1 MQEFGFGFY
10 DGISGLVTQ
19 PLEGAKKEGVAG
31 LIKGFGKGIGGVVL
45 KPGAGKHFHDESFY
59 APTDFIAIWGLPG
72 YTFKGIYKELQKHLG
87 SSVQNYI
94 VAARTA
100 QGYDEWHSSSQE
112 ERLDVVSRWQSIQVE
127 IEREKQ
133 LARHGIF
140 HGRYCYLKT
149 TIEERKKSSAEKKK
163 GKKGKKKGKG
173 DATEDAFA
181 EIHASHPFVA
191 STQKSQKSDPNRD
204 DADFEEAIR
213 ASVAATSR
221 GNPEEDQM
229 IEKAIRASVMELQLA
244 STEGNNNEAI
254 QRAIQA
260 SGAEAAQTRSEIHS
274 KPRPTTLDGAGD
286 REKGLAAAL
295 QRSLLE
301 NQRSEQRH
309 PVADIDFDDSGVDTD
324 DDENIKA
331 AIDRSKSSPTRQ
343 PRDGKNDDD
352 FQTAIELSRKAN
364 EEHEQ
369 GLSKSKT
376 EEEIVLEY
384 VKKQSLAEEQL
395 KKSVAANKDQ

>member
-45 KPGAGKHFHDESFY
+45 KPGAGKHFHHEACYHFTY
-59 APTDFIAIWGLPG
+59 QIAIWGLPG

-100 QGYDEWHSSSQE
+100 QGYDEWHRSSQE
-112 ERLDVVSRWQSIQVE
+112 ERLDVVSRWQTIQVE
-127 IEREKQ
+127 IEKEKQ
-133 LARHGIF
+133 LARHGSF
-140 HGRYCYLKT
+140 YGHQCYLKT

-163 GKKGKKKGKG
+163 KKKNAKG
-173 DATEDAFA
+173 NATEDELS

-191 STQKSQKSDPNRD
+191 QTEKSRGSDPSND
-204 DADFEEAIR
+204 SADFEEAIR
-213 ASVAATSR
+213 TSVAATSR

-229 IEKAIRASVMELQLA
+229 IEKAIRASVKELHLA
-244 STEGNNNEAI
+244 SKEDDNSEAI

-260 SGAEAAQTRSEIHS
+260 SVAEAAQTRSEDRS
-274 KPRPTTLDGAGD
+274 QSRPTNLDRASNH
-286 REKGLAAAL
+286 EEELAAAL
-295 QRSLLE
+295 QRSMNETQQPEEGHSL
-301 NQRSEQRH
+301 
-309 PVADIDFDDSGVDTD
+309 ADVNLDDSGVDTD

-331 AIDRSKSSPTRQ
+331 AIEKSNSTPTRQ
-343 PRDGKNDDD
+343 SRGPIDEDS
-352 FQTAIELSRKAN
+352 FHTAIELSRKAH
-364 EEHEQ
+364 EEHTQ
-369 GLSKSKT
+369 GLGKSKT

-384 VKKQSLAEEQL
+384 VKKQSLAEEEL
-395 KKSVAANKDQ
+395 KKSVAANRNQ